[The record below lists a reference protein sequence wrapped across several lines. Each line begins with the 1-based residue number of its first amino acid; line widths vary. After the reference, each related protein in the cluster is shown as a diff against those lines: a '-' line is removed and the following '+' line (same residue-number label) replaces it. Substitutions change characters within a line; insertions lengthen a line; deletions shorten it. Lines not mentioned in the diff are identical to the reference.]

1 MKKISILLVILLVAF
16 SIVLAGCKEDV
27 AKQTATKSSSPSA
40 SSSGEAQASSSG
52 SAEADVE
59 KASAGSDWADKFSS
73 LAAMKKNLEF
83 SVTYDYSMVDESTNA
98 IESYTMTQYFAKGK
112 YRMDSKIGLNE
123 MSVFMV
129 DNKYTTCNKQ
139 DGAWQCFIMPSD
151 EKQDDPTSHFS
162 AIEDNP
168 VDTDTTYE
176 GTKSIAG
183 TTAYC
188 YNVRWSGQGDEG
200 GIEAC
205 YSKEGVPLYMKTVS
219 GASEI
224 EMKATKYSTSVS
236 DSDFE
241 PPAEP
246 MDMEA
251 MMAQYR

>member
-1 MKKISILLVILLVAF
+1 MKKVSILLVILLVAF

-40 SSSGEAQASSSG
+40 GSSGEAQASSSG
-52 SAEADVE
+52 SSEADVE
-59 KASAGSDWADKFSS
+59 KASAGGDWADKFSS

-98 IESYTMTQYFAKGK
+98 IESYTMTQYFAKNK

-123 MSVFMV
+123 MSIFMV
-129 DNKYTTCNKQ
+129 DNKFTTCNKQ

-151 EKQDDPTSHFS
+151 EKQEDPTSQFS

-168 VDTDTTYE
+168 SDTDATYA

-188 YNVRWSGQGDEG
+188 YNVKWSVPGEVGE
-200 GIEAC
+200 IEVC
-205 YSKEGVPLYMKTVS
+205 YSKEGVPLYMKTVAGES
-219 GASEI
+219 KTEL
-224 EMKATKYSTSVS
+224 KATKYSTSVS

-246 MDMEA
+246 MDMAA
-251 MMAQYR
+251 MMAQYK